1 MVKSK
6 FNSRGF
12 TLVELIVVIAIMGVI
27 LILALPQV
35 SKIQSANKAKKY
47 EAYKGSFTSAAKIYI
62 DNHKKDL
69 FGNQETGCVTIT
81 YDQLKQDNLIKNFS
95 ETGVNCN
102 YNNESKVDVTKDHD
116 QYYYSTNITCTKDG
130 KQVYQDK
137 DSTKEG
143 AVVCG
148 SGGTGGTDSDS
159 SDCDPA
165 DPECCKGEASCPPSE
180 KTSPSIYATP
190 SSSNNKWYTTAN
202 IVKQLKLKFVV
213 ADPDGL
219 NKNISI
225 QWTWKN
231 EDTKKTSSYS
241 HDFKNNANKGTTKL
255 VLNVPEKKIPT
266 ETGHYSVVIS
276 PKSTGTSYGV
286 QDFLGN
292 VRYTSS
298 KIFEKYQIDNV
309 KPTMSPTIV
318 SKSKDY
324 NSLETAITISGDDD
338 VGVYQMYISNE
349 GPEKGGE
356 WVNYQNV
363 SDWKLDGEYD
373 GGERTVYITIKD
385 YAGNKVNATV
395 KYTVY
400 KSCTDKVDDGSW
412 YDITSC
418 SAPCGDSGT
427 KTQQIKRKDK
437 YLGVSCGTRDQSD
450 VACNRWDCCS
460 QVTYTQVGQCSKAC
474 GGGRYKR
481 EAYSA
486 YNKQRCSAK
495 DDWNGGSCNTQ
506 TCCSASNLTGCEAMY
521 VCKGATY
528 FHQTNAYSTGSQTL
542 LPWAKVYILD
552 KNGNGD
558 SRFYYVYVDSSQPH
572 TGKWGRYN
580 VGYID
585 KDCLAPWSNWNAYL
599 NSGYFHPYD
608 QNGKNPC
615 YHYIKNRGGC
625 TN

>member
-1 MVKSK
+1 MKRNRLS
-6 FNSRGF
+6 NMGF

-35 SKIQSANKAKKY
+35 SKIQSANKTKKY

-81 YDQLKQDNLIKNFS
+81 YDLLKKDNLIKDFS

-116 QYYYSTNITCTKDG
+116 QYYYATNITCTKDG
-130 KQVYQDK
+130 KQVYQDH
-137 DSTKEG
+137 DSSKEG
-143 AVVCG
+143 AIVCNPG
-148 SGGTGGTDSDS
+148 EGGGGGG
-159 SDCDPA
+159 CDPD
-165 DPECCKGEASCPPSE
+165 DPECCTEGESCPPSE
-180 KTSPSIYATP
+180 KTPPSIYATP

-202 IVKQLKLKFVV
+202 IVKDLKLKFVV
-213 ADPDGL
+213 YDSDGL

-231 EDTKKTSSYS
+231 KNTGASSSYS
-241 HDFKNNANKGTTKL
+241 HDFKNKASKGTTKL

-276 PKSTGTSYGV
+276 PKSSGTSYGV

-298 KIFEKYQIDNV
+298 DIFQDYQIDNV
-309 KPTMSPTIV
+309 KPTMSPTII
-318 SKSKDY
+318 SKEKDY
-324 NSLETAITISGDDD
+324 KSLNTSITISGSDD
-338 VGVYQMYISNE
+338 VGVDQMYISN
-349 GPEKGGE
+349 KGYETGGK
-356 WVNYQNV
+356 WVTYKNV
-363 SDWKLDGEYD
+363 SDWKLDGAYD
-373 GGERTVYITIKD
+373 GKERTIYITIKD
-385 YAGNKVNATV
+385 YAGNKVNKTL

-400 KSCTDKVDDGSW
+400 KECTDKVDDGDW

-418 SAPCGDSGT
+418 SAPCGNSGV

-437 YLGVSCGTRDQSD
+437 YLGVSCGTRDQSG

-460 QVTYTQVGQCSKAC
+460 KVTYTPTSQCSVDC

-481 EAYSA
+481 EASSF
-486 YNKQRCSAK
+486 YNGQRCNAQ
-495 DDWNGGSCNTQ
+495 DDWNGSSCNTQ
-506 TCCSASNLTGCEAMY
+506 ACCSASNPTGCRAMY
-521 VCKGATY
+521 VCKGSTY
-528 FHQTNAYSTGSQTL
+528 FHQYNAYRVDSQTL
-542 LPWAKVYILD
+542 RPWAKVYILD
-552 KNGNGD
+552 ENGNGD
-558 SRFYYVYVDSSQPH
+558 SRFYYVYVDSNQPH
-572 TGKWGRYN
+572 VGSWNRYN

-585 KDCLAPWSNWNAYL
+585 KDCLVPWSNWTEYR
-599 NSGYFHPYD
+599 NSGQFDSWD
-608 QNGKNPC
+608 QDGSEPC
-615 YHYIKNRGGC
+615 YQFITHRGGC